1 MSSSESSESSE
12 ASSYEDASNN
22 DQETS
27 PEKGP
32 KRVVKTFSSR
42 LLSELIDFTLR
53 SLGSLPCSIVFV
65 VLVFMIDTALR
76 SSSAKLYF
84 VCGYFIQL
92 VFFYTF
98 SVITFPKSATTGTGS
113 GQEEGNDDEN
123 EGSDFNE
130 EEESEATSESA
141 ETKRMHD
148 YLLQMVPFQQNTTA
162 SFYNFSVGY
171 LLGYWGNINIQKNTR
186 NATLVNSYYA
196 ASVFFSFTFS
206 VFYLKSC
213 LAVGHGERC
222 VRHCGRHGV
231 VAGGDAA
238 HPPGR
243 CVRRQA
249 VDGRRGTA
257 GPWQWR
263 VCSQW
268 RIAPRCH
275 GMRWQERRHGV
286 SRLPHWWVKQ
296 EVRMLQIKMSTGTS

>member
-1 MSSSESSESSE
+1 MSSSESSE
-12 ASSYEDASNN
+12 ASSYDDDASYN
-22 DQETS
+22 DQETA
-27 PEKGP
+27 PDNGP

-98 SVITFPKSATTGTGS
+98 AVITFPKSATRTGS
-113 GQEEGNDDEN
+113 ETSTDVQK
-123 EGSDFNE
+123 EGSDEGDEGRDFNE
-130 EEESEATSESA
+130 EDESDATSESA

-196 ASVFFSFTFS
+196 AIVFFCFTFS

-213 LAVGHGERC
+213 SWQSGIVSVAFGIVGGMVWSQVVMPRIHLDAAYDDKLLTDDVGLP
-222 VRHCGRHGV
+222 GRGNGASAASGALPHGV
-231 VAGGDAA
+231 TACDGKNDDMVCRVFRTGG
-238 HPPGR
+238 
-243 CVRRQA
+243 
-249 VDGRRGTA
+249 
-257 GPWQWR
+257 
-263 VCSQW
+263 
-268 RIAPRCH
+268 
-275 GMRWQERRHGV
+275 
-286 SRLPHWWVKQ
+286 
-296 EVRMLQIKMSTGTS
+296 

>member
-130 EEESEATSESA
+130 EEEESEATSESA

-196 ASVFFSFTFS
+196 AIVFFCFTFS

-213 LAVGHGERC
+213 SWQSGIVSVAFGIVGGMVWSQVVMSRIHLDAAYDDKLLTDDVGLP
-222 VRHCGRHGV
+222 GRGNGASAASGALPHGV
-231 VAGGDAA
+231 TACDGKNDDMVCRVFRTGG
-238 HPPGR
+238 
-243 CVRRQA
+243 
-249 VDGRRGTA
+249 
-257 GPWQWR
+257 
-263 VCSQW
+263 
-268 RIAPRCH
+268 
-275 GMRWQERRHGV
+275 
-286 SRLPHWWVKQ
+286 
-296 EVRMLQIKMSTGTS
+296 

>member
-1 MSSSESSESSE
+1 MSSSESSE
-12 ASSYEDASNN
+12 ASSYDDASYN
-22 DQETS
+22 DQETA
-27 PEKGP
+27 PENGP
-32 KRVVKTFSSR
+32 KQVVKTFSSR

-53 SLGSLPCSIVFV
+53 SLGSLPCSMVFV

-98 SVITFPKSATTGTGS
+98 AVITFPKSAKRAGS
-113 GQEEGNDDEN
+113 EKSTDGQQEGSDESV
-123 EGSDFNE
+123 EGSDFYE
-130 EEESEATSESA
+130 DDKPSATTESV

-196 ASVFFSFTFS
+196 AIVFFCFTFS

-213 LAVGHGERC
+213 SWQSGIVSVAFGIVGGMVWSQMVMSRIHLDAAYDDKLLTDDVGLP
-222 VRHCGRHGV
+222 GRGSSASAAGGALPHGV
-231 VAGGDAA
+231 TACDGKNDDMVCRVFRTGG
-238 HPPGR
+238 
-243 CVRRQA
+243 
-249 VDGRRGTA
+249 
-257 GPWQWR
+257 
-263 VCSQW
+263 
-268 RIAPRCH
+268 
-275 GMRWQERRHGV
+275 
-286 SRLPHWWVKQ
+286 
-296 EVRMLQIKMSTGTS
+296 

>member
-1 MSSSESSESSE
+1 MSSSESSE
-12 ASSYEDASNN
+12 ASSYDDASYN
-22 DQETS
+22 DQETT
-27 PEKGP
+27 PENAP
-32 KRVVKTFSSR
+32 KQVVKTFSSR

-98 SVITFPKSATTGTGS
+98 AVITFPKSAKRARSEKSTD
-113 GQEEGNDDEN
+113 GQEEGGDEGDI
-123 EGSDFNE
+123 GSDFNE
-130 EEESEATSESA
+130 EDEEDESNTTSESA

-196 ASVFFSFTFS
+196 AIVFFCFTFS

-213 LAVGHGERC
+213 SWQSGIVSVAFGIVGGMVWSQVVMPRIQLDAAYDDKLLTDDVGLPGRGNSASAVNSALP
-222 VRHCGRHGV
+222 HGV
-231 VAGGDAA
+231 TACDGKNDDMVCRVFRTGG
-238 HPPGR
+238 
-243 CVRRQA
+243 
-249 VDGRRGTA
+249 
-257 GPWQWR
+257 
-263 VCSQW
+263 
-268 RIAPRCH
+268 
-275 GMRWQERRHGV
+275 
-286 SRLPHWWVKQ
+286 
-296 EVRMLQIKMSTGTS
+296 

>member
-1 MSSSESSESSE
+1 MSSSESSE

-130 EEESEATSESA
+130 EEEESEATSESA

-196 ASVFFSFTFS
+196 AIVFFCFTFS

-213 LAVGHGERC
+213 SWQSGIVSVAFGIVGGMVWSQVVMSRIHLDAAYDDKLLTDDVGLP
-222 VRHCGRHGV
+222 GRGNGASAASGALPHGV
-231 VAGGDAA
+231 TACDGKNDDMVCRVFRTGG
-238 HPPGR
+238 
-243 CVRRQA
+243 
-249 VDGRRGTA
+249 
-257 GPWQWR
+257 
-263 VCSQW
+263 
-268 RIAPRCH
+268 
-275 GMRWQERRHGV
+275 
-286 SRLPHWWVKQ
+286 
-296 EVRMLQIKMSTGTS
+296 